1 MVNIDAA
8 HGMLGHCVHLLNETI
23 PIRECDQRKKVE
35 CLEVGERGLPVVD
48 QSIQGRQS
56 SPSIGR
62 NLDQYNDGC
71 DLIKPTILRLQRSNT
86 SPQNSDMEP
95 LQGFHGNQHERSF
108 LQPRIP
114 VQAQRRASAHA
125 ALGTAVQQL
134 HAMCGGER
142 AITMHFGT
150 PQTIHDFSSH
160 DSPGR
165 LAWHPTPPRQCYS
178 MLDSR
183 IDGSGRHYS
192 SPLCT
197 EKQNDLLWVGP
208 LQTRATRR
216 ASIGCSVPSGY
227 PPDRAI
233 EELDPVH
240 MLYRPGVR
248 AARRA
253 SMECSTSTRH
263 ELNVDANETDRLD
276 SVRACPRRAARRASI
291 GCSTPSPCR
300 DFDSSDI
307 SRLDALPTS
316 TRARATRRASM
327 EPVATMAAGP
337 SDRHRAGPL
346 VTKPSRRPMR
356 RLSLGSIT
364 GPLCDSDASSAK
376 YQQSE
381 KTLSDPQR
389 HIKSDQANQSQSSRT
404 AEPPI
409 LQDFLFRQGM
419 HLGTT
424 GFPQACLQ
432 NSYAHPNGE
441 VDARPA
447 TEKRARQRRKSLA
460 CTAAERPRVWV

>member
-1 MVNIDAA
+1 MVNSDAA
-8 HGMLGHCVHLLNETI
+8 HGMLDHCVHLLNETI

-35 CLEVGERGLPVVD
+35 CLEVVGERGLTVVD

-71 DLIKPTILRLQRSNT
+71 DLIKPTILRLQCSNT
-86 SPQNSDMEP
+86 SPQNSAMEP
-95 LQGFHGNQHERSF
+95 LQGFHGNQHGRSF

-114 VQAQRRASAHA
+114 VRVQRRASAHA

-134 HAMCGGER
+134 QAMCGGER
-142 AITMHFGT
+142 AIAMHFGT

-165 LAWHPTPPRQCYS
+165 LAAWHPTPPRQCYS
-178 MLDSR
+178 MPDSR
-183 IDGSGRHYS
+183 TG
-192 SPLCT
+192 
-197 EKQNDLLWVGP
+197 
-208 LQTRATRR
+208 QTRATWR

-227 PPDRAI
+227 PPDCEI
-233 EELDPVH
+233 EEHDPVH
-240 MLYRPGVR
+240 MLYRPAVR

-253 SMECSTSTRH
+253 SMEYSTSTRH
-263 ELNVDANETDRLD
+263 KQNVDSNETDRLD

-307 SRLDALPTS
+307 SRLDALPAS
-316 TRARATRRASM
+316 TGARATRRASM

-337 SDRHRAGPL
+337 SDKHRAGPL

-389 HIKSDQANQSQSSRT
+389 HDKSDQANQSQSSKT
-404 AEPPI
+404 TGSAEPPT
-409 LQDFLFRQGM
+409 LRDFLFRQGM
-419 HLGTT
+419 HLGTI
-424 GFPQACLQ
+424 GFPQA
-432 NSYAHPNGE
+432 SP
-441 VDARPA
+441 
-447 TEKRARQRRKSLA
+447 KR
-460 CTAAERPRVWV
+460 